1 MGIESKQ
8 TFAEYLEIL
17 TDYRVKIV
25 SVGGSVSAIDFERK
39 EDRDGVP
46 LDKREHQPGSEGFVS
61 KDTHNMIIA
70 EKDEEIQGWSELA
83 RNRLTG
89 LEELKE
95 QQVRVIGKYKASDK
109 VLFEIMDLCGI
120 GKNTPFV
127 DVPGRVAEII
137 VEGREQSVKSELYDR
152 SAVHHSL
159 ENLAKWIKN
168 QAGDNALSWAQVQEV
183 AKRIEDIMEKVS

>member
-1 MGIESKQ
+1 MGMESKQ
-8 TFAEYLEIL
+8 IFAEYLKIL

-46 LDKREHQPGSEGFVS
+46 QDKCEHQPGFEGFVS

-83 RNRLTG
+83 HNRLTG
-89 LEELKE
+89 LKELQE
-95 QQVRVIGKYKASDK
+95 QQVRVIGKYKASDN
-109 VLFEIMDLCGI
+109 VLFEVMDLCGV
-120 GKNTPFV
+120 GRNTPFA
-127 DVPGRVAEII
+127 DLPRRVAEI
-137 VEGREQSVKSELYDR
+137 VEGRKQPAVKSETYDR
-152 SAVHHSL
+152 IAVHH
-159 ENLAKWIKN
+159 NLANLVQWIN
-168 QAGDNALSWAQVQEV
+168 NRGAGEAMSGEV